1 MIRKRRSR
9 GEGDCV
15 LTPSSD
21 VTGTAR
27 ESMKYGHVREKGLL
41 GKRFLVIS
49 EDFSGVSAMV

>member
-1 MIRKRRSR
+1 M
-9 GEGDCV
+9 

-21 VTGTAR
+21 VTGRAR

-41 GKRFLVIS
+41 GKHFLVIS

>member
-1 MIRKRRSR
+1 MIRRRRSQ

-15 LTPSSD
+15 LTPSSG
-21 VTGTAR
+21 VTGRAG

-41 GKRFLVIS
+41 GKYFLVIG